1 MAVLFAIV
9 TETTHRERI
18 LAFVN
23 SQDADS
29 LVSLAFGDYSNERSQ
44 FVFSQVLIGCLTDVY
59 RQNEENLH

>member
-29 LVSLAFGDYSNERSQ
+29 LVSLAFDDYSSERSQ

>member
-1 MAVLFAIV
+1 MAVLFAII

-29 LVSLAFGDYSNERSQ
+29 LVSLAFGDLGSERAQ
-44 FVFSQVLIGCLTDVY
+44 FLSHRL
-59 RQNEENLH
+59 